1 MPEPDL
7 RLGVD
12 VGRTNTD
19 AVVMDRRDRLVGTA
33 KVPTGGD
40 GHAGIRAA
48 VRDALADAG
57 ADPARVTRAMLG
69 ASHAVEA
76 LLERRG
82 VLRVAV
88 LRIGSPLTHAVP
100 PLATWPTAL
109 REAVSAGEAIV
120 RGGADFHG
128 RAVGALDEEAIARFA
143 AAVAARAQGVA
154 IAGVFSPV
162 APDHE
167 LAAAEILR
175 RELGA
180 GIHLSLSHEIGSVGL
195 LERENATVLNAAL
208 VGAAQDLAA
217 ALGEALEAQA
227 IDAEPFFGQNDGTV
241 MALEHALRVPVLMVG
256 SGPAS
261 AMRGAAFLSGFEAGV
276 VVDVGGASADVG
288 VLVNGF
294 PRESAP
300 PTERWGVRV
309 NFRTPDVVRLP
320 LGGDGTPPDAF
331 EERLAG
337 AVDRAQGAVAAAPLI
352 VVGGGGALVP
362 DDLTGAGVVVR
373 PADGDVAGAIG
384 TAIGLVSGQ
393 ADRICANR
401 PDHRARAVERA
412 RAAAF
417 ERAVHAGADPERL
430 RVVEVEEIPLTYLVD
445 PAIQIRVKAV
455 GPRS

>member
-1 MPEPDL
+1 MAEPDL

-12 VGRTNTD
+12 VGRSNTD
-19 AVVMDRRDRLVGTA
+19 AVVMDRRDRLLGKA

-40 GHAGIRAA
+40 TRAGIRAA
-48 VRDALADAG
+48 VRDALARAG

-69 ASHAVEA
+69 ASHAIDA
-76 LLERRG
+76 MLERRG

-88 LRIGSPLTHAVP
+88 LRIGGPLTHAVP

-109 REAVSAGEAIV
+109 RDAVSAGEAIV
-120 RGGADFHG
+120 GGGSDFRG
-128 RAVGALDEEAIARFA
+128 RAVGALDEDAIASFA
-143 AAVAARAQGVA
+143 AAVADRAQGVA
-154 IAGVFSPV
+154 ITGVFSPV

-180 GIHLSLSHEIGSVGL
+180 GIHLSLSHEIGSIGL

-227 IDAEPFFGQNDGTV
+227 IDAEPFFAQNDGTV
-241 MALEHALRVPVLMVG
+241 MALEHALRFPALMIA

-261 AMRGAAFLSGFEAGV
+261 AMRGAAYLSGFEGGV
-276 VVDVGGASADVG
+276 VLDVGGASTDVG

-300 PTERWGVRV
+300 PTELWGVRV

-331 EERLAG
+331 ERLAD
-337 AVDRAQGAVAAAPLI
+337 AVDHVQGAAPAAPLI

-362 DDLTGAGVVVR
+362 DDLAGGGLVR
-373 PADGDVAGAIG
+373 PADGDAASAIG
-384 TAIGLVSGQ
+384 TAIALVSAQ
-393 ADRICANR
+393 AERICANR
-401 PDHRARAVERA
+401 PDHRARAVEQA

-417 ERAVHAGADPERL
+417 EWAVHAGADPERL
-430 RVVEVEEIPLTYLVD
+430 QVVEVEEVPLTYLVD
-445 PAIQIRVKAV
+445 PAIRVRVKAA